1 ITPVDRSGVDAGL
14 EVEAV
19 TMRFGGLTAI
29 ADVSIHLQPGLIT
42 ALIGPNGSGK
52 STLINVISGIYAP
65 SVGNVRFFGRDI
77 TGMEDHRIAE
87 LGLVRTFQDP
97 RLVPSFTVR
106 ENLLLGAH
114 CRLRQSGVAAALNL
128 PSAIAEEAERLRQ
141 VNAVIALAGI
151 GDVAD
156 RTMESLPYGYR
167 RLVEVGRTLL

>member
-1 ITPVDRSGVDAGL
+1 
-14 EVEAV
+14 V
-19 TMRFGGLTAI
+19 TLHFGGLTAV
-29 ADVSIHLQPGLIT
+29 DQVSLSLQPGYIT

-52 STLINVISGIYAP
+52 STMINVISGVYAP
-65 SVGNVRFFGRDI
+65 SGGSVRLFGRDI

-128 PSAIAEEAERLRQ
+128 PSAIAEEAE
-141 VNAVIALAGI
+141 
-151 GDVAD
+151 
-156 RTMESLPYGYR
+156 
-167 RLVEVGRTLL
+167 